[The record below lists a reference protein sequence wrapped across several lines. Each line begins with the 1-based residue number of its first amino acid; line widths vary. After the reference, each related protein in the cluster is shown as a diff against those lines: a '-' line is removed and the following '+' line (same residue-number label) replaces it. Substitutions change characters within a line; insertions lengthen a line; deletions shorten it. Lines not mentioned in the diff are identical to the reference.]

1 MDTIEIEPGQGI
13 GTIKLGMS
21 RDEVEECI
29 RQYASRYECRD
40 DISFDFSS
48 YFMPEYDSNDRLIA
62 LQMINDVKEH
72 AHCLCHG
79 IHVFRTKA
87 DDLVEALDRMS
98 PYSRTWDA
106 SAGFCYLF
114 ADIGL
119 TLYRSRVF
127 TEKDLEEE
135 WFLAQSLDA
144 QEDDKRFF
152 YFETVSVCE
161 LSYYERLND
170 LQKTEST
177 IIPANEPEPALEEAP
192 ASGAKSSEELILELK
207 RKHGLI

>member
-40 DISFDFSS
+40 DISFEFSS
-48 YFMPEYDSNDRLIA
+48 YFMPEYDSNGRLIA
-62 LQMINDVKEH
+62 LQMISDVKEH

-87 DDLVEALDRMS
+87 DDLVEALDGMS

-114 ADIGL
+114 PDIDS
-119 TLYRSRVF
+119 LYIVPVSLPRKIWRKSGFWPNRWMLRRMIRGSSILKRSR
-127 TEKDLEEE
+127 
-135 WFLAQSLDA
+135 
-144 QEDDKRFF
+144 
-152 YFETVSVCE
+152 Y
-161 LSYYERLND
+161 
-170 LQKTEST
+170 
-177 IIPANEPEPALEEAP
+177 AN
-192 ASGAKSSEELILELK
+192 
-207 RKHGLI
+207 

>member
-1 MDTIEIEPGQGI
+1 MYLPWIP
-13 GTIKLGMS
+13 
-21 RDEVEECI
+21 C
-29 RQYASRYECRD
+29 
-40 DISFDFSS
+40 
-48 YFMPEYDSNDRLIA
+48 
-62 LQMINDVKEH
+62 
-72 AHCLCHG
+72 
-79 IHVFRTKA
+79 FRTKA
-87 DDLVEALDRMS
+87 DDLVKALDKIS

-114 ADIGL
+114 TEMGL

-161 LSYYERLND
+161 WSYYERF
-170 LQKTEST
+170 KE
-177 IIPANEPEPALEEAP
+177 LEETANDPVPAIEDPAP
-192 ASGAKSSEELILELK
+192 GAKSSEELILDLK

>member
-1 MDTIEIEPGQGI
+1 MDTIEIEPGQAI

-29 RQYASRYECRD
+29 RQYASRYECRN

-48 YFMPEYDSNDRLIA
+48 YFMPEYDSDDRLIA
-62 LQMINDVKEH
+62 LQMTSDVKEH

-79 IHVFRTKA
+79 INVFCTKA
-87 DDLVEALDRMS
+87 DDLVEVLDKIS
-98 PYSRTWDA
+98 PYARTWDA

-114 ADIGL
+114 PEMGL

-161 LSYYERLND
+161 WSYYERLND
-170 LQKTEST
+170 LEEA
-177 IIPANEPEPALEEAP
+177 ANEPEPATEESP
-192 ASGAKSSEELILELK
+192 PSETKSSEELILELK

>member
-1 MDTIEIEPGQGI
+1 MDTIEIEPGQAI

-62 LQMINDVKEH
+62 LQMTSDVKEH

-79 IHVFRTKA
+79 FHVFRTKA
-87 DDLVEALDRMS
+87 DDLVEALDKIS
-98 PYSRTWDA
+98 PYARTWDA

-114 ADIGL
+114 TEMGL

-127 TEKDLEEE
+127 TETDLEEE

-144 QEDDKRFF
+144 QEDDRRF

-161 LSYYERLND
+161 WSYYERLKELEGTAND
-170 LQKTEST
+170 LV
-177 IIPANEPEPALEEAP
+177 PAIEDP
-192 ASGAKSSEELILELK
+192 ASGTKSSEELILELK

>member
-1 MDTIEIEPGQGI
+1 MDTIEIEPGQAI

-62 LQMINDVKEH
+62 LQMTSDVKEH

-79 IHVFRTKA
+79 FHVFRTKA
-87 DDLVEALDRMS
+87 DDLVEALDKIS

-114 ADIGL
+114 TEMGL

-144 QEDDKRFF
+144 QEDDRRFF

-161 LSYYERLND
+161 WSYYERLKELEGTAND
-170 LQKTEST
+170 SELSTE
-177 IIPANEPEPALEEAP
+177 EPP
-192 ASGAKSSEELILELK
+192 ASGSKSSEELILELK

>member
-1 MDTIEIEPGQGI
+1 MDTIEIEPGQAI

-29 RQYASRYECRD
+29 RQYASRYECRN

-48 YFMPEYDSNDRLIA
+48 YFMPEYDSDDRLIA
-62 LQMINDVKEH
+62 LQMTSDVKEH

-79 IHVFRTKA
+79 INVFCTKA
-87 DDLVEALDRMS
+87 DDLVEVLDKIS
-98 PYSRTWDA
+98 PYARTWDA

-114 ADIGL
+114 PEMGL

-161 LSYYERLND
+161 WSYYERL
-170 LQKTEST
+170 KE
-177 IIPANEPEPALEEAP
+177 LEESANDPVPAIEDTAP
-192 ASGAKSSEELILELK
+192 GTKSSEELILELK